1 MPDVVEANSYTV
13 LVMLTAACGL
23 LILAVIIH
31 ALRIRRDVPASG
43 DERLG
48 RELREIGR
56 RMATLENG
64 VAQIL
69 EALPRSVQGVGMLR
83 YNPFPEMGGNLSFS
97 LALLDAR
104 ANGVVISVLNDR
116 HGSHVYG
123 KPLEQGAS
131 AAPLSEEEQ
140 QAVALARGRKR

>member
-1 MPDVVEANSYTV
+1 MPDAFETRSYTV
-13 LVMLTAACGL
+13 LVLLSVACGL

-31 ALRIRRDVPASG
+31 ALRTRREAPATG
-43 DERLG
+43 DERFR
-48 RELREIGR
+48 RELAEIGR
-56 RMATLENG
+56 RLAALEKG
-64 VAQIL
+64 VGQIV

-104 ANGVVISVLNDR
+104 ASGVVISVLNDR

-123 KPLEQGAS
+123 KPVERGAS
-131 AAPLSEEEQ
+131 AVPLSDEEQ
-140 QAVALARGRKR
+140 QAVALARGRVR